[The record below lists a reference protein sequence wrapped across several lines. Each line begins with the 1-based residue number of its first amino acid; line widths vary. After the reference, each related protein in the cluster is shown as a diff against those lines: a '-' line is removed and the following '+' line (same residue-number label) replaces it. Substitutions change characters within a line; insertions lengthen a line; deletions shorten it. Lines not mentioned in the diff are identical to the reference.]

1 MAHVRKQIRDR
12 VAEKIKSD
20 VSLVKRNVFTTRV
33 HPLND
38 TNLPAISVYTGSETS
53 ERMNAGVTDI
63 IRELTLDVDIY
74 VRETSKFDDDVD
86 AIAVQVEESLAGDF
100 TINGLA
106 KFSVLQSTEIQF
118 DGFCMNAIYC
128 FSIVLLSLSKYKI
141 LKRISLEMTCR
152 N

>member
-86 AIAVQVEESLAGDF
+86 AIAVQVEESLA
-100 TINGLA
+100 
-106 KFSVLQSTEIQF
+106 
-118 DGFCMNAIYC
+118 
-128 FSIVLLSLSKYKI
+128 
-141 LKRISLEMTCR
+141 
-152 N
+152 

>member
-12 VAEKIKSD
+12 VASILATN
-20 VSLVKRNVFTTRV
+20 VTLVKRRVFTTRV
-33 HPLND
+33 HPFNE

-53 ERMNAGVTDI
+53 DRLNVGVTDV
-63 IRELTLDVDIY
+63 IRDLTLDIDIY

-86 AIAVQVEESLAGDF
+86 AISVQVEEAMANDF

-118 DGFCMNAIYC
+118 DGEADQ
-128 FSIVLLSLSKYKI
+128 I
-141 LKRISLEMTCR
+141 LGVAKLTYGIQYVTPINDVETAR
-152 N
+152 

>member
-106 KFSVLQSTEIQF
+106 KFSVLTSTEIQF
-118 DGFCMNAIYC
+118 DGDADQILGIAKLTYSIRYVTAIGD
-128 FSIVLLSLSKYKI
+128 VELAK
-141 LKRISLEMTCR
+141 
-152 N
+152 

>member
-12 VAEKIKSD
+12 VAEKLKSD
-20 VSLVKRNVFTTRV
+20 VSLVKRRVFTTRV

-38 TNLPAISVYTGSETS
+38 TNLPAISVYTGSESS
-53 ERMNAGVTDI
+53 ERMNLGVTDI

-106 KFSVLQSTEIQF
+106 KFSVLTSTEIQF
-118 DGFCMNAIYC
+118 DGDADQILGIAKLTYLIRYVTAIGD
-128 FSIVLLSLSKYKI
+128 VELAK
-141 LKRISLEMTCR
+141 
-152 N
+152 

>member
-12 VAEKIKSD
+12 VAEKLKSD
-20 VSLVKRNVFTTRV
+20 VSLVKRCVFTTRV

-38 TNLPAISVYTGSETS
+38 TNLPAISVYTGSESS
-53 ERMNAGVTDI
+53 ERMNLGVTDI

-106 KFSVLQSTEIQF
+106 KFSVLTSTEIQF
-118 DGFCMNAIYC
+118 DGDADQILGIAKLTYSIRYVTAIGD
-128 FSIVLLSLSKYKI
+128 VELAK
-141 LKRISLEMTCR
+141 
-152 N
+152 